1 MTQKVTEIEGG
12 RALSY
17 TLRRSRR
24 RTIAVEV
31 HPHGALVVR
40 APNRTSI
47 TEIEGFLHSRR
58 TWIAARLAEA
68 RDVRQTLP
76 EGTEFLLGR
85 SVVELVS
92 ELDFVLVSELVSE
105 LDFVLVSELVS
116 ERSSFSSAESSR
128 EISPARQRSL
138 ESSHGV
144 SHEVS
149 HEVSQAA
156 RRRLA
161 ERVLRFYIDAL
172 LPALGVSALRYQ
184 KFVLRKMKRRWGSCR
199 ADGVLT
205 FNEHLIM
212 VPPRCIKAVVAHEL
226 AHLVHLHH
234 GPEFYRLVRE
244 IMPDYDEADRELD
257 AWTSVLNRVTGK
269 TNNGARGPVEQRTLW
284 LHEDQAAVSAQISLN
299 ADTSEA
305 AIISGVRPSM
315 W

>member
-1 MTQKVTEIEGG
+1 MTQKVTQFEGG
-12 RALSY
+12 GGLSY

-47 TEIEGFLHSRR
+47 TEIETFLRSRH

-68 RDVRQTLP
+68 KEARGSLP
-76 EGTEFLLGR
+76 EGTSFLLGR
-85 SVVELVS
+85 SVDELVS
-92 ELDFVLVSELVSE
+92 EGFSEGFFEGFSGGFSEGFFEEFSEEFSRRFSRNFSVSSPK
-105 LDFVLVSELVS
+105 
-116 ERSSFSSAESSR
+116 SSPIGSPKSSP
-128 EISPARQRSL
+128 I
-138 ESSHGV
+138 G
-144 SHEVS
+144 
-149 HEVSQAA
+149 SQMA
-156 RRRLA
+156 RRRMV
-161 ERVLRFYIDAL
+161 EQVLRFYIDAL
-172 LPALGVSALRYQ
+172 LPALGVSGLRYQ
-184 KFVLRKMKRRWGSCR
+184 KFVVRKMRRRWGSCR

-234 GPEFYRLVRE
+234 GPAFYRLVRE
-244 IMPDYDEADRELD
+244 IMPDYDEADNELN
-257 AWTSVLNRVTGK
+257 AWTSVLDRVTGK
-269 TNNGARGPVEQRTLW
+269 TNNGAKGPAEQRMLW
-284 LHEDQAAVSAQISLN
+284 MDDDQAAVSAQISLN

-305 AIISGVRPSM
+305 AIMSGVRPSM

>member
-85 SVVELVS
+85 SV
-92 ELDFVLVSELVSE
+92 SE

-116 ERSSFSSAESSR
+116 ERSSFSSAESSPAS
-128 EISPARQRSL
+128 SPARQ
-138 ESSHGV
+138 SSHGV